1 MSRRTGLWTV
11 IVLGPV
17 SGVVALHGAATSV
30 DPHMVVLYSSL
41 TTVIGA
47 AHVLLVW
54 ELLLATRHGR
64 SAPVARWRR
73 PFVLFA
79 ASVVTP
85 PLVSAPWPSGGPPVV
100 VDMSTV
106 VSPAL
111 AGAALAAL
119 LERRRSAAVGGALPR
134 RLADDELVTLA
145 ELRRNAQAGIGDLEC
160 DGTSQPDLLVAI
172 DPRVDRL
179 LRAAE
184 ETSLE
189 ERCPDACTDWS
200 GLVRVMGYPEVVDAV
215 GHRATF
221 RKGKSLELLVWL
233 CFNRDRMR
241 RTAARTA
248 LWDVDVSDATFAT
261 VVSEMRRGLRE
272 LIPHMSTDDI
282 SRPTYTDAIELSPGI
297 LTDFD
302 LLVTAHREFRSGGAP
317 DSLVNALRAVRD
329 VPFAGAN
336 YGWADYDGTTTR
348 VVISVVGAAVE
359 LADWALAEGDV
370 AAADVAL
377 RAGLRTM
384 PDHPDL
390 LEIQA
395 RLRQHRVLGV

>member
-1 MSRRTGLWTV
+1 MVHRTRIGTV

-17 SGVVALHGAATSV
+17 SGVVALHGATTSV
-30 DPHMVVLYSSL
+30 DPHMVVLYSSVA
-41 TTVIGA
+41 TVIGA

-54 ELLLATRHGR
+54 ELLLATRHRR

-85 PLVSAPWPSGGPPVV
+85 PLASAPWPTGGPAVV
-100 VDMSTV
+100 ADMSTV
-106 VSPAL
+106 VSPAF
-111 AGAALAAL
+111 AGAALATL

-134 RLADDELVTLA
+134 RLTDDELGTLA
-145 ELRRNAQAGIGDLEC
+145 ELRRKARTVVGDLDC
-160 DGTSQPDLLVAI
+160 TSPPDFLVAI

-184 ETSLE
+184 EASPE
-189 ERCPDACTDWS
+189 DRCPETCADWS

-215 GHRATF
+215 GQRATF

-272 LIPHMSTDDI
+272 LIPHMSADDI
-282 SRPTYTDAIELSPGI
+282 SRPTYTDAMELSPGI
-297 LTDFD
+297 VTDFD

-317 DSLVNALRAVRD
+317 DGLVTALRAVRD

-348 VVISVVGAAVE
+348 VVITVVGAAVE

-370 AAADVAL
+370 VSADVAL

-390 LEIQA
+390 LEVQA
-395 RLRQHRVLGV
+395 RLRQRRVLGV